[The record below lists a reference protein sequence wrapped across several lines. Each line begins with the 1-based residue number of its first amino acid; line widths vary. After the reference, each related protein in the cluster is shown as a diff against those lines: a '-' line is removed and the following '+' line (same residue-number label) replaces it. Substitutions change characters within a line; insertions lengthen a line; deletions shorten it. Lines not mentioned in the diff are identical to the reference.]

1 MSDVILS
8 IAIFHSLSAL
18 TLFSGV
24 LLSAF
29 SSKRTLLAARRL
41 PVIARTH
48 FAAPRAVPAPV
59 PAYDALPAAA

>member
-18 TLFSGV
+18 ALITAV

-29 SSKRTLLAARRL
+29 NGNRSLRAARRL
-41 PVIARTH
+41 PVIARPILLPSRQKP
-48 FAAPRAVPAPV
+48 AEVP
-59 PAYDALPAAA
+59 DALPAAA